1 MMPIL
6 YKFEPGTS
14 WAWFMYVLWAA
25 LVAYAGWSGWRGASG
40 PFNAKKGEYDPP
52 RREDRMQRAGIFGGL
67 IAILGGV
74 GLQYA
79 LPASAFPGGKGEGI
93 PIHLYGIL
101 LAGGFMG
108 AVALAAAIAQRE
120 WPGEEGQKKREQVL
134 DLAFW
139 VFLASMVGS
148 RVLFIIVNWKDFSLS
163 RAVSH
168 PVENLLGGGLVFQ
181 GGLVGGVLASLWY
194 CRREGINFL
203 RLADLAVPTISFGA
217 AMGRLGCFSAGCC
230 WGDVA
235 GPSAPFAVHFPGASL
250 AKNLFGQLSHTAS
263 LAFQSQQTSA
273 QWVNE
278 ATGEVFDKP
287 VQGAVQI
294 SQWVSAHG
302 YTLPVHPTQLYES
315 LGQFTLFLL
324 FLTLRGWRRF
334 HGQLFGSWLMAYGL
348 VRGGVEYFRG
358 DAERGTLHGLLQDL
372 HLDGLAATVTPDA
385 WFNISTGQAGALG
398 LFALGAVVLVR
409 FGRSAAAPGTVAAA
423 AA

>member
-6 YKFEPGTS
+6 YKFEPGTT
-14 WAWFMYVLWAA
+14 WAWLMYVLWAA
-25 LVAYAGWSGWRGASG
+25 LVAYAGWSGWRGATG

-67 IAILGGV
+67 IAVLGGV

-79 LPASAFPGGKGEGI
+79 LPVSAFPGGKDQGI
-93 PIHLYGIL
+93 PIHLYGIM

-108 AVALAAAIAQRE
+108 AVALAAALAQRE
-120 WPGEEGQKKREQVL
+120 WAGEDGQKKREQIL

-139 VFLASMVGS
+139 VFLAAMVGS
-148 RVLFIIVNWKDFSLS
+148 RVLFIIVNWTDFSLS
-163 RAVSH
+163 RAVAH

-203 RLADLAVPTISFGA
+203 RLADLAVPTVSFGA

-235 GPSAPFAVHFPGASL
+235 GPGAPFAVHFPGASL

-263 LAFQSQQTSA
+263 LAFQSQMTNP

-278 ATGEVFDKP
+278 TTGQVFDRK
-287 VQGAVQI
+287 VDGAVQI
-294 SQWVSAHG
+294 SQWVAAHG
-302 YTLPVHPTQLYES
+302 TTLPVHPTQLYES
-315 LGQFTLFLL
+315 LGQFMLFVL

-334 HGQLFGSWLMAYGL
+334 HGQLFGFWLMAYAL
-348 VRGGVEYFRG
+348 VRGGVELFRG

-372 HLDGLAATVTPDA
+372 HLDGLAATVTQDA
-385 WFNISTGQAGALG
+385 WFNVSTGQAGALA
-398 LFALGAVVLVR
+398 LFALGVVVLYR
-409 FGRSAAAPGTVAAA
+409 SGRSVAAPGTAAAVAA
-423 AA
+423 